1 MSERSLRSEDL
12 LTHHASACAFRSAS
26 QRVRRGC
33 WTLVIPISSR
43 TGEPPSR
50 GLRDGNGTPVAQHAR
65 YSDVRLPRLVGVRR
79 ARPRTRQFRRPST
92 LNTVERERALADL
105 AGRHRRARSHD
116 PAQRSPNNASSVRPR
131 RGPRSAAQR
140 GGQDLRAPPSRW
152 RGAPHEVRVFGD
164 QSPLRAPREPRD
176 QSPLGS
182 CVDGG
187 SPAPRVRAP
196 QYGSA
201 NRHAPELPDRKSAA
215 RREVLRVGGRRLGS
229 TYGPAVDAGEAIATV
244 GLDDLA
250 GLREL

>member
-1 MSERSLRSEDL
+1 MSERNLRSEDL

-43 TGEPPSR
+43 TGEPPSW

-105 AGRHRRARSHD
+105 ADDTAE
-116 PAQRSPNNASSVRPR
+116 
-131 RGPRSAAQR
+131 RGAMTPRSARRTTQAACGLAR
-140 GGQDLRAPPSRW
+140 TALSSAARWATLPTRPSRW

-164 QSPLRAPREPRD
+164 QSPLRAPRNPGINHRSAPAWTE
-176 QSPLGS
+176 QSSAAGAGASVRKCQPARPG
-182 CVDGG
+182 
-187 SPAPRVRAP
+187 APR
-196 QYGSA
+196 Q
-201 NRHAPELPDRKSAA
+201 KSAA
-215 RREVLRVGGRRLGS
+215 RREFYASAVADSAALTVPPLMLGRR
-229 TYGPAVDAGEAIATV
+229 
-244 GLDDLA
+244 
-250 GLREL
+250 